1 MTEGSSKGAIP
12 TTPLVSRV
20 RTSPHTLISSSL
32 TGWATVKVW
41 HKLPYWSCQ
50 GVVTAP
56 GHFQFKVSGN
66 LTGQFVA
73 ATATRV
79 NYVGFATV
87 GSNGIDQGF
96 LTQTSELS
104 RPIEVR

>member
-1 MTEGSSKGAIP
+1 MAEGSSDGAIP

-56 GHFQFKVSGN
+56 GQVSFQLSTAWVRPE
-66 LTGQFVA
+66 TGVMRKYCVLV
-73 ATATRV
+73 TR
-79 NYVGFATV
+79 
-87 GSNGIDQGF
+87 GS
-96 LTQTSELS
+96 E
-104 RPIEVR
+104 